1 MPKKNRARED
11 ANGGASA
18 TPPHACAHCGACDK
32 HDRCDHCGYCRK
44 CGVYVMLPQ
53 VLPPIV
59 WPVPYQPTITWGV
72 TTSSVTGGI
81 PSTGAYNGGSGCV
94 DSGNT
99 LVFFTAQ
106 ALSSGAS
113 QIGPS

>member
-1 MPKKNRARED
+1 MPKKHRAGEG
-11 ANGGASA
+11 ANGGAGA
-18 TPPHACAHCGACDK
+18 TPPHPCAHCGACDK

-53 VLPPIV
+53 VPAPIF
-59 WPVPYQPTITWGV
+59 
-72 TTSSVTGGI
+72 
-81 PSTGAYNGGSGCV
+81 YNGGSGCV

-99 LVFFTAQ
+99 LIFFTAQ